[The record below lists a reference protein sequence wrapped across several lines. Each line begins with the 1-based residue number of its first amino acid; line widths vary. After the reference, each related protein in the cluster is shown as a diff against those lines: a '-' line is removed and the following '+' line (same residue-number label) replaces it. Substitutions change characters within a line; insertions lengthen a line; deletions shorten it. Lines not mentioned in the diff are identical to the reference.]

1 MHWEL
6 SEEQDLFVASLRE
19 WLQERA
25 DSSTVRG
32 WLDAGDHTHFERL
45 FLERGLGRGRLRRK
59 RRWPGRRRARTRAD
73 RTRTGPCGGAVGWLA
88 AIRHRRAGAR
98 RRGRPLRAAM
108 DPVR

>member
-25 DSSTVRG
+25 DFSVVRG

-45 FLERGLGRGRLRRK
+45 LVEEGWAGVGFDESIGGQGATNGMADENPARSGSEFRVYFGSQFFIEKFLK
-59 RRWPGRRRARTRAD
+59 
-73 RTRTGPCGGAVGWLA
+73 
-88 AIRHRRAGAR
+88 
-98 RRGRPLRAAM
+98 
-108 DPVR
+108 